1 MSNDILRGS
10 DSDTG
15 LPQAFTPRL
24 LIEPERAHRI
34 FIRNLRDVLLPRRMV
49 RRAEARES
57 PEFWSDVFVSSGL
70 PWWRFLESF
79 AVHAL
84 VLAGVWGASRAWL
97 LRPQV
102 LPPMVFS
109 KHDVIYFPASEYL
122 PPLDTG
128 NAVPRTAEKG
138 EPVFSKQAIIS
149 VPPEA
154 DNRRQTVVTAPD
166 IKLNR
171 DVPLPNVV
179 AWDAVSPAVPVA
191 AVSRLQLPLQPSTA
205 IVAPPPI
212 VEAAAARHRLDL
224 PSSAVIAPP
233 PDASSA
239 VSLHMVVTP
248 QAAIIEPPPVVEG
261 RIRRVGD
268 INIGHSEIIPPPPQ
282 LPTSEQRMIA
292 YQAAIEKG
300 NVASDVIPPPPS
312 VHNVG
317 ASRLRARAG
326 TSATEIVPPPPAV
339 AGSDHAKNR
348 IVALNLQPVAVAP
361 PIANGNRRGTFAT
374 AEKGKPGAA
383 GTPNIQDRAGRSN
396 GAVGSRSGL
405 PPGLLVKPEASAGHS
420 GGDANS
426 NSNPLVAKAEA
437 PLRVGPAPRRA
448 MVSTSAPTEE
458 EREVFGNRRLY
469 SMILN
474 MPNLNSAGG
483 SWVIRFAELKNG
495 SGQGDLMA
503 PEATRKVDPAYPLEL
518 MRTQIQGKVMLYA
531 VIRSDGSV
539 GEVRVL
545 NSVDERLDEY
555 ARVALSRWHFRPATK
570 GGSAVD
576 LEAVVTIPFRAQPAF

>member
-1 MSNDILRGS
+1 MNNDILS
-10 DSDTG
+10 SSHSDTG
-15 LPQAFTPRL
+15 LPQAFAPRL
-24 LIEPERAHRI
+24 LIERERAHRV
-34 FIRNLRDVLLPRRMV
+34 FFRNLRDVLFPRRMM
-49 RRAEARES
+49 RRGNTTEL

-84 VLAGVWGASRAWL
+84 LLAGVWSASRVWL

-102 LPPMVFS
+102 LQPLVFS
-109 KHDVIYFPASEYL
+109 KRDVIYFPASEYL

-138 EPVFSKQAIIS
+138 EPAFSKQAILS

-154 DNRRQTVVTAPD
+154 DNRRQTVVTPPD

-179 AWDAVSPAVPVA
+179 AWDAASPAVPVA

-205 IVAPPPI
+205 IVAPPPT
-212 VEAAAARHRLDL
+212 VEAAGERHRLDL
-224 PSSAVIAPP
+224 ANIGVIAPP

-239 VSLHMVVTP
+239 ASLHMVVTP
-248 QAAIIEPPPVVEG
+248 QAAIIEPPPTVDG
-261 RIRRVGD
+261 HIRRAGE

-282 LPTSEQRMIA
+282 LPTSEQRVIA
-292 YQAAIEKG
+292 YQAAIGKG
-300 NVASDVIPPPPS
+300 SVASDVIPPPPS

-317 ASRLRARAG
+317 TPRLRSRAG
-326 TSATEIVPPPPAV
+326 TSTTEIVPPPPSV
-339 AGSDHAKNR
+339 AGSGHAQNR
-348 IVALNLQPVAVAP
+348 IVALNLQAVAVAP

-374 AEKGKPGAA
+374 SDKGKPGAA
-383 GTPNIQDRAGRSN
+383 GTPNIQDRASSSN
-396 GAVGSRSGL
+396 GTTGARSGL
-405 PPGLLVKPEASAGHS
+405 PPGLLVKPEANAGPS
-420 GGDANS
+420 GGDATSNS
-426 NSNPLVAKAEA
+426 NSLVAKAEA
-437 PLRVGPAPRRA
+437 PLRVGPTPRRA
-448 MVSTSAPTEE
+448 MVSTSAPTAE

-503 PEATRKVDPAYPLEL
+503 PEAIRKVDPAYPLEL
-518 MRTQIQGKVMLYA
+518 MRTQIQGKVTLYA

-539 GEVRVL
+539 GDVRVL
-545 NSVDERLDEY
+545 NSVDDRLDEY

-570 GGSAVD
+570 AGSAVD
-576 LEAVVTIPFRAQPAF
+576 LEAVVTIPFRAGPAF